1 MFVGIRVE
9 VVLAFAGYGQCGTLQ
24 VQLAELESG
33 LKTFKQQVQ
42 VHPV

>member
-24 VQLAELESG
+24 VAELES
-33 LKTFKQQVQ
+33 LTC
-42 VHPV
+42 PVGEAANLFT

>member
-24 VQLAELESG
+24 VQLAELES
-33 LKTFKQQVQ
+33 LTC
-42 VHPV
+42 PVGEAANLFI